1 MIRPAPGIHFAFSL
15 HSNNGRLLPHWVSI
29 ELACLVVVL
38 LVSYA
43 DAVDSVRRKSTKRAV
58 FGSVTTVSRESV
70 TVSTSS
76 GPVNVPAGDVDF
88 IAFENQP
95 PVLNLGLQ
103 AEQRG
108 TLEAAL
114 DYYRQATKMDA
125 KDLIKTDIEY
135 FIARTTARQ
144 ALLNPELSKTAKRL
158 LENFRTKHANSYH
171 YYALHDWLG
180 RIDVASGNFDD
191 ANRAFTIFGQ
201 APWRSH
207 KLRAQLRQAEIEQ
220 SRKNFTK
227 AAELFDSIIQ
237 TPVQSELEK
246 ECQQEAKLG
255 KAHCHSKQGS
265 AADAEKM
272 IREVIEQTDIIDT
285 EMHAR
290 AYTLLGDC
298 LYADRTSPNKRL
310 KPALLAYLHVDVLPE
325 LSIHSEQHAQ
335 CLFYLSQIWKEIGKP
350 DRAADALV
358 RLNQRY
364 PNNAWGKT
372 PTNP

>member
-1 MIRPAPGIHFAFSL
+1 MIRLAPRIHFAFSL
-15 HSNNGRLLPHWVSI
+15 HSNKGCRLSHCLSVG
-29 ELACLVVVL
+29 LACLVVVS
-38 LVSYA
+38 LVSHA
-43 DAVDSVRRKSTKRAV
+43 AAVDSVRRKSTKRAV

-70 TVSTSS
+70 SVSTSS
-76 GPVNVPAGDVDF
+76 GQVNVPAGDVDF

-95 PVLNLGLQ
+95 PVLNLGIQ

-114 DYYRQATKMDA
+114 GYYRQATKMDA
-125 KDLIKTDIEY
+125 KDLIKTDIAY
-135 FIARTTARQ
+135 FIARATARQ

-180 RIDVASGNFDD
+180 RIEVVSGNFDD

-220 SRKNFTK
+220 YRKNFAK
-227 AAELFDSIIQ
+227 ATELFDSILQ

-255 KAHCHSKQGS
+255 KAHCRSKQGS
-265 AADAEKM
+265 ALDAENLA
-272 IREVIEQTDIIDT
+272 REVIEQTDLIDT

-298 LYADRTSPNKRL
+298 LYADRTSSDKKL

-325 LSIHSEQHAQ
+325 LSVHSEQHAK
-335 CLFYLSQIWKEIGKP
+335 CLFYLSQIWKELGKP
-350 DRAADALV
+350 DRAADALA

-364 PNNAWGKT
+364 PNNAWGKS
-372 PTNP
+372 PTDP